1 MGGSAGASHRC
12 NPPDGSGT
20 PLTTPRLECTGLR
33 FRYGGPDVLHDVA
46 LAAGSGEVVGL
57 VGPNGSGKS
66 TLLQI
71 LAGLLAPDEG
81 QVRIDG
87 QPLPHL
93 DRPAIARQLAF
104 VPQQFEL
111 AFPFT
116 ALEVV
121 LSGRHP
127 HLSWL
132 AFEGREDLAI
142 ARAVMARVGLDDLA
156 DRRFHELSGGER
168 QRTMI
173 AAALAQQPS
182 VLLLDE
188 PTASLDLHFQ
198 EEVMAVIDRTA
209 SEGTAVVMA
218 IHDLN
223 LALAWCPRVVVL
235 DGGRV
240 AADGPADQVLTP
252 DRLREVYG
260 TGARM
265 VSVDGR
271 PVVLPSGP
279 DRRGAERGDGG

>member
-1 MGGSAGASHRC
+1 M
-12 NPPDGSGT
+12 T
-20 PLTTPRLECTGLR
+20 IPRLECTGLR
-33 FRYGGPDVLHDVA
+33 FRYGGPDVLQGVS
-46 LAAGSGEVVGL
+46 LAAGAGEVVGL

-66 TLLQI
+66 TLLQL
-71 LAGLLAPDEG
+71 LAGLLAPAEG
-81 QVRIDG
+81 QVRLDG
-87 QPLPHL
+87 RPLPHL
-93 DRPAIARQLAF
+93 TRPAIARELAF

-132 AFEGREDLAI
+132 AFEGREDMAI
-142 ARAVMARVGLDDLA
+142 ARRVMERVGLQGLT

-173 AAALAQQPS
+173 AAALAQQPH

-188 PTASLDLHFQ
+188 PTTSLDLHFQ

-209 SEGTAVVMA
+209 AGGTTVVMA

-223 LALAWCPRVVVL
+223 LALAWCPRVVIL

-240 AADGPADQVLTP
+240 AADGPADRVLTP
-252 DRLREVYG
+252 GRLQEVYG

-265 VSVDGR
+265 VRVDGR
-271 PVVLPSGP
+271 PAVLPSGP
-279 DRRGAERGDGG
+279 DRRGAGEGDGG

>member
-1 MGGSAGASHRC
+1 
-12 NPPDGSGT
+12 
-20 PLTTPRLECTGLR
+20 LTTPRLECTGLR
-33 FRYGGPDVLHDVA
+33 FRYVGPDVLRGVGLSVA
-46 LAAGSGEVVGL
+46 PGEVVGL

-66 TLLQI
+66 TLLQL
-71 LAGLLAPDEG
+71 LAGLLSPDEG
-81 QVRIDG
+81 QVRLEG
-87 QPLPHL
+87 RPLPHL
-93 DRPAIARQLAF
+93 DRRAIARQLAF

-132 AFEGREDLAI
+132 AFEGRDDLAI
-142 ARAVMARVGLDDLA
+142 AREVMAHVGLAELG

-209 SEGTAVVMA
+209 RAGTAVVMA

-223 LALAWCPRVVVL
+223 LALAWCPRVVIL

-240 AADGPADQVLTP
+240 ADDGPTARVLTP
-252 DRLREVYG
+252 GRLEEVYG
-260 TGARM
+260 TGGRM
-265 VSVDGR
+265 VQVDGR
-271 PVVLPSGP
+271 PVVLPAGP
-279 DRRGAERGDGG
+279 GDRTPEGGGDG

>member
-1 MGGSAGASHRC
+1 
-12 NPPDGSGT
+12 
-20 PLTTPRLECTGLR
+20 LTTPRLECTGLR
-33 FRYGGPDVLHDVA
+33 FRYGGPEVLQDVS
-46 LAAGSGEVVGL
+46 LAAGPGEVVGL

-71 LAGLLAPDEG
+71 LTGLLTPAEG
-81 QVRIDG
+81 QVRLDG

-93 DRPAIARQLAF
+93 TRPAIARQLAF

-132 AFEGREDLAI
+132 AFEGREDLDI
-142 ARAVMARVGLDDLA
+142 ARRVMDRVGLQGLT
-156 DRRFHELSGGER
+156 DRRFRELSGGER

-173 AAALAQQPS
+173 AAALAQQPR

-198 EEVMAVIDRTA
+198 EEVMAVIDRA
-209 SEGTAVVMA
+209 AGEGTTVVMA

-223 LALAWCPRVVVL
+223 LALAWCPRIVVL

-252 DRLREVYG
+252 ERLLEVYG

-265 VSVDGR
+265 VSVDGQ

-279 DRRGAERGDGG
+279 GRRGAGGGEGG